1 MVKTPTYPLAAFNY
15 VTLCSFKVYRQI
27 TRGHLL
33 CTVEKLLTWSS
44 EISLLMA
51 ATAIPESPLIPRPTA
66 TPPYDPSSDFVVQRG
81 SRFTHSVLLGAGR
94 RSVVSCLQ
102 FWAQWLSCMTWPIK
116 QLRVEFAVLHEAGG
130 GHPCKSWPGVPRF
143 PMVSHGFWCMI
154 SPALWLSWI
163 LKPRYFQACL
173 AIQEALAFQEPA

>member
-15 VTLCSFKVYRQI
+15 VTLCSFEVYRQI
-27 TRGHLL
+27 TCGHLL
-33 CTVEKLLTWSS
+33 CTVVKFLTWSS
-44 EISLLMA
+44 EIFLLK
-51 ATAIPESPLIPRPTA
+51 EWSHVPRL
-66 TPPYDPSSDFVVQRG
+66 RG

-94 RSVVSCLQ
+94 RSVDSVAQLHDPAYKTTSRRVCSCAP
-102 FWAQWLSCMTWPIK
+102 WS
-116 QLRVEFAVLHEAGG
+116 RGG